1 MKYSKPEVVA
11 NGSAVVAIQSM
22 KKPRG
27 TAPDN
32 GQFNGTTGAYEADE

>member
-1 MKYSKPEVVA
+1 MNYEKPEIA
-11 NGSAVVAIQSM
+11 ASGSAVMAIQSM

>member
-11 NGSAVVAIQSM
+11 NGSAVSAIQSM